1 VLDAEVEL
9 RAGLATRTVALDDY
23 FIAYKKQNREPGEYI
38 RRVTIKKPSE
48 NDHIRLFKIT
58 KRRDE
63 DISAVMSA
71 FRITVEE
78 GLITQARI
86 AFGGMAGTPKRA
98 RSAEAAIIG
107 LPIKDIAT
115 WRAGAEGL
123 LSDFAPL
130 SDHRASAEYRM
141 RVARNLVIKALA
153 EIAGVPSSSTRV
165 VGLRESAHAAE

>member
-1 VLDAEVEL
+1 LVA
-9 RAGLATRTVALDDY
+9 RTVALEDY
-23 FIAYKKQNREPGEYI
+23 FIAYKKQNRESGEYL
-38 RRVTIKKPSE
+38 RRVLLKRPGP

-63 DISAVMSA
+63 DISSVMSA

-78 GLITQARI
+78 GLVTQARI

-107 LPIKDIAT
+107 LPIKDITT

-123 LSDFAPL
+123 SMDFEPL
-130 SDHRASAEYRM
+130 SDHRASSDYRM

-153 EIAGVPSSSTRV
+153 EIAGVPSSSTRIF
-165 VGLRESAHAAE
+165 GLREAAHAAE